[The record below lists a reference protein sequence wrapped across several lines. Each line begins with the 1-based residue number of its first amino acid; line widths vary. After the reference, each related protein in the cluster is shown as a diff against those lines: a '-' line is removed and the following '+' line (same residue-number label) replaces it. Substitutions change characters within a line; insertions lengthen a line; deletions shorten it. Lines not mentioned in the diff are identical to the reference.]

1 MWVNLKYILLTEKSQ
16 PEKTA
21 YYMIPIMLIFG
32 KGKTIN
38 SVLKKISGC
47 QGFRSGRGEH
57 GMQEICGYETILND
71 SAMVNL

>member
-16 PEKTA
+16 PEKIA

-32 KGKTIN
+32 TGKTIN

-47 QGFRSGRGEH
+47 QGFGSGREEH
-57 GMQEICGYETILND
+57 GMQETCGYETILND
-71 SAMVNL
+71 SAMVNP